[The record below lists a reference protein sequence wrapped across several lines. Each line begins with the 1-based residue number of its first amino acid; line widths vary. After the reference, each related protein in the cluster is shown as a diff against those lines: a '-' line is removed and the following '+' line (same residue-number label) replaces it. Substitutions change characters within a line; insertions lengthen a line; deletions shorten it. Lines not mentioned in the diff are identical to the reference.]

1 MNEHTRRHIHMG
13 IRYSSDLPGIP
24 KGDMFVA
31 VVSKSAWHAVGEQI
45 ASLLTFINRTYSET
59 GQVKLASRDWRAE
72 PTVEFNLLSDRRD
85 LERLMDGFRRFGQMH
100 LMDALRQTVSHP
112 FPASYSDRVR

>member
-45 ASLLTFINRTYSET
+45 ASMLTFINRTYSET
-59 GQVKLASRDWRAE
+59 GQVKLATTDWRSE
-72 PTVEFNLLSDRRD
+72 PVVEFNLLSDKGDLDRR
-85 LERLMDGFRRFGQMH
+85 LQRFKNRAV
-100 LMDALRQTVSHP
+100 L
-112 FPASYSDRVR
+112 